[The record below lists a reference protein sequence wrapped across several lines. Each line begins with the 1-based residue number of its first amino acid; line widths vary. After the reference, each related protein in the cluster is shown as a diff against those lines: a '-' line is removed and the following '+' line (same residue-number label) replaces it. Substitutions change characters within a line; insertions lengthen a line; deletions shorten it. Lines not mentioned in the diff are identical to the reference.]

1 MFFMFRQKNNKKSMY
16 IDKNYRKVEFVVRR
30 VMQIED
36 QRFCKILLITEFSTN
51 NQILLIFYHSF

>member
-1 MFFMFRQKNNKKSMY
+1 MY